1 MARRGGNELVTIS
14 WRDIPAQV
22 NCRSGDEKHQV
33 ILPRRFQKA
42 IDRAAMVADKKT
54 ANEYVAEWR
63 RTTAPLATGS
73 VVADA
78 AQTEA
83 DRLEAS
89 FPLERLDQYVATG
102 GWNPDRPEHE
112 RI

>member
-1 MARRGGNELVTIS
+1 MARRGGNEIVTIS

-22 NCRSGDEKHQV
+22 NCRSGEVKHQV

-54 ANEYVAEWR
+54 ASEYVAEWR
-63 RTTAPLATGS
+63 RVATPLDTES
-73 VVADA
+73 VLADA

-83 DRLEAS
+83 DRLEAA
-89 FPLERLDQYVATG
+89 FPIERLDEYVATG
-102 GWNPDRPEHE
+102 GWNPDRPHHE